1 MTGPLGNNR
10 FCLNV
15 FQDEVGGNI
24 EILGEKKRFTVPL
37 KPVVINP
44 LTPVPVISGCNKHWP
59 LFYLGCHHL

>member
-24 EILGEKKRFTVPL
+24 EILGGKKDSLFPL
-37 KPVVINP
+37 NQ
-44 LTPVPVISGCNKHWP
+44 
-59 LFYLGCHHL
+59 